1 MRSAGTTGLRSFQE
15 TNSSECR
22 IRCTTQVWMI
32 VSGEILQSLD
42 LIALEPAKLLA
53 PAVVRDLRNPNRA
66 YRFGNALPLRHQ
78 HIHLAQLRNNLRGL
92 VSLPRHRGP
101 PWLDVTPRSLRPCS
115 LSGPCRLS
123 PAGRHRLMRRHGP
136 ALAMRPGGLGRRRDR
151 GRAGVRPRASNSVTS
166 APSQNSVS
174 RPVAVAC
181 GTSFLCRGRVSWS
194 MLRVGGPTASLEAFK
209 CRSLRPK
216 AWRLPLA
223 RDCDACHTISE
234 ALGPSKLTR
243 VDTWRL
249 CCESVTRS
257 PAISRFSLPG
267 ALCAYAALV
276 GI

>member
-1 MRSAGTTGLRSFQE
+1 MGRRCGFHVRRYSGRAPNAAPRPGAGDASLGD
-15 TNSSECR
+15 
-22 IRCTTQVWMI
+22 WA
-32 VSGEILQSLD
+32 GAEIED
-42 LIALEPAKLLA
+42 GRVYDP
-53 PAVVRDLRNPNRA
+53 
-66 YRFGNALPLRHQ
+66 ALP
-78 HIHLAQLRNNLRGL
+78 I
-92 VSLPRHRGP
+92 
-101 PWLDVTPRSLRPCS
+101 
-115 LSGPCRLS
+115 
-123 PAGRHRLMRRHGP
+123 
-136 ALAMRPGGLGRRRDR
+136 RDI
-151 GRAGVRPRASNSVTS
+151 G
-166 APSQNSVS
+166 PSQNSVS

-223 RDCDACHTISE
+223 RDCDASHTISE

-267 ALCAYAALV
+267 ALCAYLAALV

>member
-1 MRSAGTTGLRSFQE
+1 VARL
-15 TNSSECR
+15 
-22 IRCTTQVWMI
+22 
-32 VSGEILQSLD
+32 
-42 LIALEPAKLLA
+42 
-53 PAVVRDLRNPNRA
+53 NPR
-66 YRFGNALPLRHQ
+66 LKPLRGGEVSSSSHSELVFAFTIKAPSAASWSTHQ
-78 HIHLAQLRNNLRGL
+78 PLVRTGPVLGRRCGFHIRRY
-92 VSLPRHRGP
+92 
-101 PWLDVTPRSLRPCS
+101 
-115 LSGPCRLS
+115 SGGAPN
-123 PAGRHRLMRRHGP
+123 ARHGP
-136 ALAMRPGGLGRRRDR
+136 ALTTRPGGLGRRRDR

-267 ALCAYAALV
+267 ALCAYLAALV